1 MSIQCDKCKH
11 DSVIFQRYSGMHLCK
26 KHFIEDVERKI
37 KLTIR
42 KHYPIRKNAVIAVG
56 LSGGKDSNVMLYMLH
71 KIIGPRPDVK
81 LIAISIDEGIT
92 NYREHSLKEASK
104 LTAELNIKHIIVS
117 FKDQYD
123 RTMDEIATWERQ
135 KGACS
140 YCGVL
145 RKSLLNQTA
154 LQMGATR
161 LAIGHNLDD
170 ETQTIMLNHL
180 RGDVSRMVRL
190 APPAELDGLVL
201 RMKPLRFI
209 PEKEV
214 ALYAYLRNLPLSI
227 GSCPYAHEAM
237 RNEIREMLDTFEDN
251 HPGTRYSLL
260 KGSDKIVEV
269 LAKNMPVAKLTNCI
283 ICGQACNDKLCQACK
298 LLGKT

>member
-1 MSIQCDKCKH
+1 MAIKCDKCKH

-26 KHFIEDVERKI
+26 KHFLQDVERKI
-37 KLTIR
+37 KLTVR
-42 KHYPIRKNAVIAVG
+42 KHYPIKKNDVIAVG

-71 KIIGPRPDVK
+71 QIIGPRPDVK
-81 LIAISIDEGIT
+81 LIAISIDEGIKD
-92 NYREHSLKEASK
+92 YREHSLIEAVN
-104 LTAELNIKHIIVS
+104 LTAKLKIEHVIVS
-117 FKDQYD
+117 FEDQYD
-123 RTMDEIATWERQ
+123 KTMDEIVCWDRK

-145 RKSLLNQTA
+145 RKSLLNMTA
-154 LQMGATR
+154 LNIGATR

-190 APPAELDGLVL
+190 SPPEELEGLVL

-214 ALYAYLRNLPLSI
+214 ALYAYLNKLPLSV
-227 GSCPYAHEAM
+227 GNCPYAHEAM
-237 RNEIREMLDTFEDN
+237 RNEVREMLDKFEDN
-251 HPGTRYSLL
+251 HPGTKYSLL
-260 KGSDKIVEV
+260 KGFDKIVHV
-269 LAKNMPVAKLTNCI
+269 LAKNVPIAKLTDCK
-283 ICGQACNDKLCQACK
+283 ICGQACNDEVCQTCK